1 MTDQKEEKLG
11 GMEGCNLAEGMKP
24 LAAVEG
30 RWSGLSLVWAHF
42 VSVAIRGVN
51 TFVLIR
57 KRMKR

>member
-30 RWSGLSLVWAHF
+30 RWPGLSLVWAHF
-42 VSVAIRGVN
+42 VPVAAVG
-51 TFVLIR
+51 
-57 KRMKR
+57 